1 MPQRVLIIGAVAL
14 GPKVACRVKRLD
26 PEAEVTMIDRDD
38 RISYG
43 GCGIPYF
50 VGGDVPDIDGLQS
63 TSAHLLRDAH
73 FFEHAKGVHVL
84 TRCEALSIDRANK
97 TVCVRFID
105 TGSRDTLSYD
115 KLVLATGATPVVP
128 PIPGGQLP
136 GVTPVADLHHA
147 QRIKDRI
154 SRGHVSRAVVIGGGA
169 VGLEMAE
176 ALTDLWG
183 VETTL
188 VEMQSQVL
196 PIAIGADMAR
206 VLERHMEAK
215 GVRLMLSES
224 VRRILG
230 NPETGVTAV
239 ETTRGEI
246 PCDLVVQAVG
256 VRPNADLARAAG
268 LAVGE
273 MDGIL
278 VDDYLRTTDPHIY
291 AGGDCI
297 EVRHLISGHHCHFSL
312 GSLANRQGRV
322 IGTNLAGGQARFPG
336 AVGNFCLKVFD
347 LGLFRGGLTALRARA
362 AGFDPVTAVVA
373 QADRAHFYPDQEM
386 IIMKLIADRRHRQ
399 VIGVEAIGP
408 DGDAVKA
415 RVDAVAAL
423 LPHRPT
429 IEEIANLEVSYS
441 PPYAAAM
448 DIVNSAANALENTM
462 DGLHVPMDAAEFT
475 SAFIADPSARVLDVR
490 SRTQARPF
498 SDAFGDRWQNIPQEE
513 LSARLKEVNGRGP
526 LWLICGSGPRS
537 YEAQL
542 MLRHSGMTDTSNV
555 QGGIKM
561 VMLSDPE
568 FMEMVAAT
576 DRGETAGKGKTQ

>member
-1 MPQRVLIIGAVAL
+1 MPHKILIIGAVAL
-14 GPKVACRVKRLD
+14 GPKVACRVKRLNPD
-26 PEAEVTMIDRDD
+26 AEVTMIDRDD

-63 TSAHLLRDAH
+63 TSAHVVRDAQ
-73 FFEHAKGVHVL
+73 FFENAKGVHVL
-84 TRCEALSIDRANK
+84 TRCEALSIDRVKK
-97 TVCVRFID
+97 TVHIRYLD
-105 TGSRDTLSYD
+105 TGKKETIPYD
-115 KLVLATGATPVVP
+115 KLVLATGARPVVP
-128 PIPGGQLP
+128 SIPGGDLQ

-154 SRGHVSRAVVIGGGA
+154 SRGLVSQAVVIGGGA
-169 VGLEMAE
+169 IGIEMAE

-183 VETTL
+183 VDTTL

-196 PIAIGADMAR
+196 PVAIGSDMAR
-206 VLERHMEAK
+206 VLERHMESK
-215 GVRLMLSES
+215 GVRLLLNHS

-230 NPETGVTAV
+230 DPETGVKAV
-239 ETTRGEI
+239 ETTAGKI
-246 PCDLVVQAVG
+246 QCDLVVQAVG
-256 VRPNADLARAAG
+256 VRPNADLARQAG

-297 EVRHLISGHHCHFSL
+297 EVRHLIAGHHCHFSL

-347 LGLFRGGLTALRARA
+347 LGMFRAGLTEMRARA
-362 AGFDPVTAVVA
+362 AGFDPVAAVVA

-386 IIMKLIADRRHRQ
+386 MVMKLIADHRHRQ
-399 VIGVEAIGP
+399 VIGVEAVGP

-429 IEEIANLEVSYS
+429 VDDIANLEVSYS
-441 PPYAAAM
+441 PPFASAM

-462 DGLHVPMDAAEFT
+462 DGLHVPMNAAEFT
-475 SAFIADPSARVLDVR
+475 AAFISDPSARVLDVR
-490 SRTQARPF
+490 SRTQAQPF
-498 SDAFGDRWQNIPQEE
+498 IDTFGDRWQNIPQEE
-513 LSARLKEVNGRGP
+513 LSARLDEVSAEGP
-526 LWLICGSGPRS
+526 LWLICGSGPRA

-542 MLRHSGMTDTSNV
+542 VLRHCGIGETCNV

-561 VMLSDPE
+561 VMMSDPE
-568 FMEMVAAT
+568 FMETVAT
-576 DRGETAGKGKTQ
+576 TES

>member
-1 MPQRVLIIGAVAL
+1 MPQKILIIGAVAL

-26 PEAEVTMIDRDD
+26 PDAEVIMIDRDD

-50 VGGDVPDIDGLQS
+50 IGGDVADIDGLQT
-63 TSAHLLRDAH
+63 TSAHVVRDAQ
-73 FFEHAKGVHVL
+73 FFKDAKGVQVL
-84 TRCEALSIDRANK
+84 TRCEAMSIDRADK
-97 TVCVRFID
+97 SVHVRYLD
-105 TGSRDTLSYD
+105 TGCREIISYD
-115 KLVLATGATPVVP
+115 KLVIATGATPVVP
-128 PIPGGQLP
+128 SIPGRELP

-147 QRIKDRI
+147 QRIKERI
-154 SRGHVSRAVVIGGGA
+154 TGGRVNRAVVIGGGA
-169 VGLEMAE
+169 IGIEMAE

-188 VEMQSQVL
+188 VEMQSHVL
-196 PIAIGADMAR
+196 PVAIGADMAR
-206 VLERHMEAK
+206 ILERHMEAK
-215 GVRLMLSES
+215 GVRLMLSQS
-224 VRRILG
+224 VQRIIG
-230 NPETGVTAV
+230 DPDTGVTAV
-239 ETTRGEI
+239 ETAAGTI

-256 VRPNADLARAAG
+256 VRPNATLARTAG

-297 EVRHLISGHHCHFSL
+297 EVRHLIAGHHCHFSL

-322 IGTNLAGGQARFPG
+322 IGTNLAGGQARFSG

-347 LGLFRGGLTALRARA
+347 LGMFRAGLTEMRARA
-362 AGFDPVTAVVA
+362 AGFDPVAVVVA

-386 IIMKLIADRRHRQ
+386 MVMKMIADRRHRQ
-399 VIGVEAIGP
+399 VIGIEAVGP
-408 DGDAVKA
+408 EGDAVKA

-429 IEEIANLEVSYS
+429 VDDIANLEVSYS
-441 PPYAAAM
+441 PPYASAM
-448 DIVNSAANALENTM
+448 DIVNSVANALENTM
-462 DGLHVPMDAAEFT
+462 DGLHVPMDAVEFT
-475 SAFIADPSARVLDVR
+475 AAFIADPATRVLDVR
-490 SRTQARPF
+490 SRTQAAPF
-498 SDAFGDRWQNIPQEE
+498 MEAFGDRWQNIPQEE
-513 LSARLKEVNGRGP
+513 LVDRMAEVNGRGP
-526 LWLICGSGPRS
+526 LWLICGSGPRA

-542 MLRHSGMTDTSNV
+542 VLRHHGITDTCNV

-568 FMEMVAAT
+568 FMKQVAA
-576 DRGETAGKGKTQ
+576 DEVAEAAES

>member
-1 MPQRVLIIGAVAL
+1 MSQKILIIGAVAL

-26 PEAEVTMIDRDD
+26 PDAEVTMIDRDD

-63 TSAHLLRDAH
+63 TSAHLVRDAR
-73 FFEHAKGVHVL
+73 FFEQAKGVHVL
-84 TRCEALSIDRANK
+84 TRCEALSIDRPSK
-97 TVCVRFID
+97 TVQIRYID
-105 TGSRDTLSYD
+105 TGKKETISYD

-128 PIPGGQLP
+128 SIPGGDLP

-147 QRIKDRI
+147 KRIKDRV
-154 SRGHVSRAVVIGGGA
+154 SRGLVSRAVVIGGGA
-169 VGLEMAE
+169 IGIEMAE

-188 VEMQSQVL
+188 VEMQSQLL
-196 PIAIGADMAR
+196 PVAIGADMAR
-206 VLERHMEAK
+206 VIERHMEAK
-215 GVRLMLSES
+215 GVRLMLSGS

-230 NPETGVTAV
+230 KPETGVAAV
-239 ETTRGEI
+239 ETTAGEI

-256 VRPNADLARAAG
+256 VRPNAKLAREAG

-278 VDDYLRTTDPHIY
+278 VDDYLRTIDPHIY

-297 EVRHLISGHHCHFSL
+297 EVRHLIAGHHCHFSL

-347 LGLFRGGLTALRARA
+347 LGLFRAGLTEMRARA
-362 AGFDPVTAVVA
+362 AGFDPVAAVVA

-386 IIMKLIADRRHRQ
+386 MVMKMTADRRHRQ
-399 VIGVEAIGP
+399 VIGVEAVGP

-429 IEEIANLEVSYS
+429 VDDIANLEVSYS
-441 PPYAAAM
+441 PPYASAM
-448 DIVNSAANALENTM
+448 DIVNTAANALENTM

-475 SAFIADPSARVLDVR
+475 SSFLADPSTRVLDVR
-490 SRTQARPF
+490 SSSQAEPF
-498 SDAFGDRWQNIPQEE
+498 MKAFGDRWQNIPQEE
-513 LSARLKEVNGRGP
+513 LAGRLNEVSGEGP
-526 LWLICGSGPRS
+526 LWLICGSGPRA

-542 MLRHSGMTDTSNV
+542 VLRHNGVADTCNV

-561 VMLSDPE
+561 VMLSDPA
-568 FMEMVAAT
+568 FMDRVAANHS
-576 DRGETAGKGKTQ
+576 DETTGR

>member
-1 MPQRVLIIGAVAL
+1 MSHKILIIGAVAL

-26 PEAEVTMIDRDD
+26 PDAEVTMIDRDD

-50 VGGDVPDIDGLQS
+50 IGGDVADIDGLQS
-63 TSAHLLRDAH
+63 TSAHVIRDAR
-73 FFEHAKGVHVL
+73 FFEQAKGVHVL
-84 TRCEALSIDRANK
+84 TRCEALSIDRAAK
-97 TVCVRFID
+97 TVRIQYLD
-105 TGSRDTLSYD
+105 TGKKETISYD

-128 PIPGGQLP
+128 SIPGGELP
-136 GVTPVADLHHA
+136 GVTPVANLHHA
-147 QRIKDRI
+147 ERIKDRI
-154 SRGHVSRAVVIGGGA
+154 ARGLVSRAVVIGGGA
-169 VGLEMAE
+169 IGIEMAE

-188 VEMQSQVL
+188 VEMQSHVL
-196 PIAIGADMAR
+196 PVAVGADMAI

-230 NPETGVTAV
+230 SPESGVTAV
-239 ETTRGEI
+239 ETTAGEI

-256 VRPNADLARAAG
+256 VRPNARLAREAG

-278 VDDYLRTTDPHIY
+278 VDEYLRTTDPHIY

-297 EVRHLISGHHCHFSL
+297 EVRHLIAGHHCHFSL

-347 LGLFRGGLTALRARA
+347 MGMFRAGLTEMRARA
-362 AGFDPVTAVVA
+362 AGFDPVTVVVA

-386 IIMKLIADRRHRQ
+386 MVMKMIADRRHRQ
-399 VIGVEAIGP
+399 VIGVEAVGP

-429 IEEIANLEVSYS
+429 VDDIANLEVSYS

-448 DIVNSAANALENTM
+448 DIVNAAANALENTM

-475 SAFIADPSARVLDVR
+475 AAFVADPATRVLDVR
-490 SRTQARPF
+490 SRTQAEPF
-498 SDAFGDRWQNIPQEE
+498 IEAFGDRWQNIAQEE
-513 LSARLKEVNGRGP
+513 LTGRLGEVNGEGP
-526 LWLICGSGPRS
+526 LWLICGSGPRA
-537 YEAQL
+537 YEAQIL
-542 MLRHSGMTDTSNV
+542 LRHCGIEDTCNV

-561 VMLSDPE
+561 VMLSDPG
-568 FMEMVAAT
+568 FIEMASGNS
-576 DRGETAGKGKTQ
+576 RGKRQG